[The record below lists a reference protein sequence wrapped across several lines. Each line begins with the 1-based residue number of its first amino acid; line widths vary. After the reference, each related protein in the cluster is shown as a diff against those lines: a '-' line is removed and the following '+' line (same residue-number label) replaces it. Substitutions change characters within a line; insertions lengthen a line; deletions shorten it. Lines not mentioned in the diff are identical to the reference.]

1 MKMGLDKFKMANE
14 KQKAKMNKAFEEAK
28 EKKEDKTISEPVKAD
43 NKNSSGIE
51 KKEKPKD
58 IPTKPVQK
66 KEEKSK
72 TPGTVGRPRKEP
84 YVKRSL
90 NIPENYIS
98 YITVQ
103 AGLNFKGN
111 VSDYIISLIEKD
123 MKSNEKL
130 YNAIKNNI

>member
-1 MKMGLDKFKMANE
+1 MAVTSGKQGSKLKFSSALNKDMLANKKEVEKEITKNEPDKS
-14 KQKAKMNKAFEEAK
+14 KAKEITP
-28 EKKEDKTISEPVKAD
+28 KKTSE
-43 NKNSSGIE
+43 
-51 KKEKPKD
+51 
-58 IPTKPVQK
+58 K
-66 KEEKSK
+66 KEEKSSNA
-72 TPGTVGRPRKEP
+72 GIVGRPRKDP
-84 YVKRSL
+84 YVKRSI

-111 VSDYIISLIEKD
+111 VSDYIVSLIEND